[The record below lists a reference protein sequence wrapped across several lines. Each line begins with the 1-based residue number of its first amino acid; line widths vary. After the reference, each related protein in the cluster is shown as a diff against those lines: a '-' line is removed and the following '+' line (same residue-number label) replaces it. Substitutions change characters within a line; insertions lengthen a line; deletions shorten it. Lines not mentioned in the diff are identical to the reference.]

1 MSFRAKDM
9 FGNWSFPT
17 DIKFGCGEI
26 NKLVDSCKELNL
38 KKPLLVT
45 DKNISETEIRF
56 KICDLL
62 KKSKIKFDIFH
73 NISGNPT
80 DLELDNAIQVFKS
93 NQHDSVITFGGGSA
107 LDVGK
112 MVAFMARQI
121 LSIWEFEDI
130 GNNWKKANSNSI
142 YPIIAIPTTAGTGS
156 EVGRASVITNLSKQE
171 KKIIFHPK
179 VLPSK
184 VICDPEL
191 TVSMPANITAGT
203 GLDAFAHSVEA
214 FCSPHYHPMAQ
225 GIALEGMRLVV
236 NNLLKAYENP
246 YDLTSRS
253 NMMCAALM
261 GATAF
266 QKGLGAIHAMSHSI
280 GALANSH
287 HGTTNAVCMLPVLRL
302 NSNIVSELF
311 DNASAYLG
319 IKGGFKGFYKFVE
332 KLNLDLN
339 IPKNL
344 IKLDVKRDTIDLL
357 VSKSLRDPS
366 CNGNPVKLTH
376 QNMYKLFEETFDS

>member
-1 MSFRAKDM
+1 M

-121 LSIWEFEDI
+121 LPLWEFEDI
-130 GNNWKKANSNSI
+130 GNNWKNANSN
-142 YPIIAIPTTAGTGS
+142 G
-156 EVGRASVITNLSKQE
+156 K
-171 KKIIFHPK
+171 
-179 VLPSK
+179 
-184 VICDPEL
+184 
-191 TVSMPANITAGT
+191 
-203 GLDAFAHSVEA
+203 
-214 FCSPHYHPMAQ
+214 
-225 GIALEGMRLVV
+225 LE
-236 NNLLKAYENP
+236 E
-246 YDLTSRS
+246 SRH
-253 NMMCAALM
+253 
-261 GATAF
+261 T
-266 QKGLGAIHAMSHSI
+266 
-280 GALANSH
+280 
-287 HGTTNAVCMLPVLRL
+287 
-302 NSNIVSELF
+302 
-311 DNASAYLG
+311 
-319 IKGGFKGFYKFVE
+319 FYKQ
-332 KLNLDLN
+332 
-339 IPKNL
+339 
-344 IKLDVKRDTIDLL
+344 
-357 VSKSLRDPS
+357 
-366 CNGNPVKLTH
+366 G
-376 QNMYKLFEETFDS
+376 

>member
-1 MSFRAKDM
+1 MSFRAIDM

-17 DIKFGCGEI
+17 DITFGCGEI

-93 NQHDSVITFGGGSA
+93 NQHDSVITFGGGSV

-121 LSIWEFEDI
+121 LSLWEFEDI

-191 TVSMPANITAGT
+191 TVSMPANI
-203 GLDAFAHSVEA
+203 
-214 FCSPHYHPMAQ
+214 
-225 GIALEGMRLVV
+225 I
-236 NNLLKAYENP
+236 
-246 YDLTSRS
+246 
-253 NMMCAALM
+253 
-261 GATAF
+261 
-266 QKGLGAIHAMSHSI
+266 
-280 GALANSH
+280 
-287 HGTTNAVCMLPVLRL
+287 
-302 NSNIVSELF
+302 
-311 DNASAYLG
+311 
-319 IKGGFKGFYKFVE
+319 
-332 KLNLDLN
+332 
-339 IPKNL
+339 
-344 IKLDVKRDTIDLL
+344 
-357 VSKSLRDPS
+357 
-366 CNGNPVKLTH
+366 
-376 QNMYKLFEETFDS
+376 